1 MEVHHGHML
10 IILAARRICR
20 LLSMAAVYAEALT
33 IRLRQILS
41 ASGKYQA

>member
-1 MEVHHGHML
+1 
-10 IILAARRICR
+10 
-20 LLSMAAVYAEALT
+20 MAAVYAEALT